1 MRTKERI
8 LKAVYLACVCG
19 VVLSGCADRS
29 GGTEGSRMAADGAGD
44 EGNQGTGSGQ
54 PETNSQPETENVQSE
69 TNSQP
74 ETKTSQ
80 TETGSAAQKT
90 GEQLQQEPRI
100 VEEDWSDYFDG
111 LNGTAVLYDPSEQI
125 YAVYNR
131 EAAQTRRSPC
141 STFKIISSMAALEY
155 GVIDTADSVRAWSG
169 EWFWNEDWNRDIG
182 FEDAFRTSCVWYFRE
197 VIDEIGRERM
207 QAQLDALSY
216 GNRDQSDWEGR
227 LNTNNGNRAL
237 TGFWL
242 ESSLLI
248 SPMEQTEVMSRIFG
262 EGSICSGDTQNTL
275 KQVMLTPTEEGTCPV
290 YGKTGM
296 GMTDGITVDAWFTG
310 FADREKGPVCFC
322 VWLGRTEGRDVKSS
336 DAKEIAI
343 RLVTDYE

>member
-44 EGNQGTGSGQ
+44 ERNQGTGSDQPGPGDVQPETGNDQ
-54 PETNSQPETENVQSE
+54 PETNSQME
-69 TNSQP
+69 
-74 ETKTSQ
+74 
-80 TETGSAAQKT
+80 T
-90 GEQLQQEPRI
+90 GEQPLQEPRI

-111 LNGTAVLYDPSEQI
+111 LNGAAVLYDPSEPI
-125 YAVYNR
+125 YAVYNS

-262 EGSICSGDTQNTL
+262 EGSVCSGDTQNTL

-296 GMTDGITVDAWFTG
+296 GMTDGVTVDAWFTG
-310 FADREKGPVCFC
+310 FADKEKGPVFFC